1 MSIYLGTAEID
12 SLKLGTAD
20 VSRVMLGNAEVWSAV
35 DPDAADYFA
44 RIVAAGSSISVDNK
58 AAVDAFVRGCKSDTF
73 SIDISGNI
81 VAGTDYRNWDMI
93 KAACFLAGPDNL
105 TGALVPLVGAAPTN
119 VGGLFVSGDYNRTT
133 GLIGNGTTKY
143 LNSNRNNNADPR
155 NSNHNSLYVTAS
167 GTVGFTGLGGGLTS
181 TGSNTLGTGGG
192 VRSRSSSLDT
202 SITSPT
208 GFFAISRS
216 NASGFT
222 VRAGGT
228 NYPKTRSSET
238 PANDNIAIF
247 ASIQIGS
254 ALSFSNGRYAFYS
267 IGESLDLALLD
278 ARLATYMSAL
288 I

>member
-44 RIVAAGSSISVDNK
+44 RIVAAGSTISSDNRV
-58 AAVDAFVRGCKSDTF
+58 AVDTFVKGCK
-73 SIDISGNI
+73 
-81 VAGTDYRNWDMI
+81 TDGIWTAI
-93 KAACFLAGPDNL
+93 KASCLLAGPDNL

-119 VGGLFVSGDYNRTT
+119 VSGLFVSGDYNRTT

-143 LNSNRNNNADPR
+143 LNSNRNNNADPQ
-155 NSNHNSLYVTAS
+155 NSNHNSLYVTTS
-167 GTVGFTGLGGGLTS
+167 GTVGFTGLGGGGTS

-202 SITSPT
+202 SIASPT

-216 NASGFT
+216 SASGFT

-267 IGESLDLALLD
+267 IGEHLDLALLD
-278 ARLATYMSAL
+278 ARLATYMLAL
-288 I
+288 T

>member
-1 MSIYLGTAEID
+1 MS
-12 SLKLGTAD
+12 SLSPIMAA
-20 VSRVMLGNAEVWSAV
+20 SRRRV

-44 RIVAAGSSISVDNK
+44 RIVSEGSSISVDNK
-58 AAVDAFVRGCKSDTF
+58 AAVDAFVRGCK
-73 SIDISGNI
+73 
-81 VAGTDYRNWDMI
+81 TDGIWTAI
-93 KAACFLAGPDNL
+93 KASCLLAGPDNL

-119 VGGLFVSGDYNRTT
+119 NGFVSGDYSRTT

-143 LNSNRNNNADPR
+143 LNSNRNNNADPQ

-167 GTVGFTGLGGGLTS
+167 GTAGFTGLGGGGIS
-181 TGSNTLGTGGG
+181 TGANTLGTGGG

-216 NASGFT
+216 SASGFT

-267 IGESLDLALLD
+267 IGENLDLALLD

-288 I
+288 T